1 MNRDQQNI
9 KHIEGRIASLNINK
23 PEGWQP
29 TVAYLQM
36 AHTDLMSQLTVDEI
50 AEIRASQNRVVSAE
64 EQKVARAREVAE
76 LNQNKDKNSI

>member
-1 MNRDQQNI
+1 MNRDQLNI

-23 PEGWQP
+23 PAGWQP
-29 TVAYLQM
+29 TVAYLEM
-36 AHTDLMSQLTVDEI
+36 AHADLMLRLSTSDIE
-50 AEIRASQNRVVSAE
+50 EIRASQNHVMTAE